1 MTTETTCLSSIWVT
15 DDKVKEYYAKHGKA
29 ADFKELKPAD
39 TAYYDSM
46 IKIDLST
53 QECMIALPFHP
64 PTRLQSKKCRKTQKS
79 CLEPWRRTRKSR

>member
-53 QECMIALPFHP
+53 QGVHDCAALPP
-64 PTRLQSKKCRKTQKS
+64 LQRVYNQRSAEKRK
-79 CLEPWRRTRKSR
+79 RAV